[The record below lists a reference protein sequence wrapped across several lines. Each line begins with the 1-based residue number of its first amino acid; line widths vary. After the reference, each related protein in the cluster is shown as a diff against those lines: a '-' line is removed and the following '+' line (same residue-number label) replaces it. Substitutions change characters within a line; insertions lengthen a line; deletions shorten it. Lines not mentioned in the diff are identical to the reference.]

1 MSKIFECAKC
11 GAQTQKWEGR
21 CRECGN
27 WGTVQENEMSAPVIK
42 KQKANF
48 SPLSEADIVD
58 FSKVVAGNVKRIATG
73 ELEIDRVL
81 GGGLVPGS
89 LLLLGG
95 DPGIGKS
102 TLVLQIAELLGNT
115 KQNTFYISGEESA
128 EQIKTRIERM
138 HIDISQMKFV
148 ASTQI
153 GAICATLAKHK
164 PTLAIVDS
172 IQTMNYEEVDA
183 EAGSLSQIRAISAK
197 LMETAK
203 QYNICI
209 VLIGHVTKEGKV
221 AGPRTM
227 EHLVDVVLYLEGD
240 KHQQYRILRSVKN
253 RFGSTGEVGIFKMG
267 TRGLDPVKD
276 PAGIFV
282 QSQQFTP
289 GLVHSVMWEGS
300 RAFLVEVQALTSSTN
315 FGYPK
320 RTVNGLDYKRV
331 EMLLAVLQKRA
342 RVNIGSDD
350 VFINLA
356 GGITSKDTGLDLG
369 VCIAIASAKT
379 NIAFAKPTVAIGE
392 VSLSGQV
399 RAPAQIE
406 KRVRE
411 ATRLGY
417 SKIIIPKTN
426 IKITS
431 SKVKIIQVASVMEA
445 VNEVGG
451 LRI

>member
-1 MSKIFECAKC
+1 MTKIFECSKC
-11 GAQTQKWEGR
+11 GTQTQKWEGR
-21 CRECGN
+21 CRECGS
-27 WGTVQENEMSAPVIK
+27 WGTIQEAEVSVPVAK

-48 SPLSEADIVD
+48 SPLAEADIVD
-58 FSKVVAGNVKRIATG
+58 FSKVVAGNVKRIATS

-102 TLVLQIAELLGNT
+102 TLVLHIAELLGRQS
-115 KQNTFYISGEESA
+115 QNTFYISGEESA
-128 EQIKTRIERM
+128 EQIKARIERM
-138 HIDISQMKFV
+138 QIDISQMKFI

-153 GAICATLAKHK
+153 GTICATLASHT

-172 IQTMNYEEVDA
+172 IQTMNYEEVEA
-183 EAGSLSQIRAISAK
+183 EAGSISQVRAISAK

-203 QYNICI
+203 QNNICI

-267 TRGLDPVKD
+267 SKGLEPVKD

-300 RAFLVEVQALTSSTN
+300 RAFMVEIQALTSASN

-342 RVNIGSDD
+342 RVNIGGDD

-369 VCIAIASAKT
+369 VCLAIASAKA
-379 NIAFAKPTVAIGE
+379 NLAFLQPTVAIGE

-417 SKIIIPKTN
+417 KKIIIPQTS

-431 SKVKIIQVASVMEA
+431 SKIEILQVATVMEA
-445 VNEVGG
+445 VAGSF
-451 LRI
+451 